1 MTPELVRLEC
11 VAAVGIVS
19 LNRPPVNVLNRAV
32 LDALDDVLR
41 QVANDS
47 DIRAVVLTGG
57 DRAFSAGADIR
68 EFGSLVD
75 PTEIHAWMTRG
86 HRVISGIAR
95 FRKPIIAAI
104 EGYCFGGGLEV
115 ALGCH
120 LRCAAESAELG
131 LPEIKLGIVPGF
143 GGTQRLPRLIG
154 PANATRMMLTGE
166 PTTGARALDL
176 GLVDQLVPTGE
187 ARTAA
192 IALAEIL
199 SQRSATA
206 TAMILDLVEAAANL
220 PLNEGL
226 SREIESEVRAVR
238 SDDGQEGIAAFLAK
252 RAARF
257 K

>member
-1 MTPELVRLEC
+1 MPELVRLER

-32 LDALDDVLR
+32 LDALDEVLR
-41 QVANDS
+41 QVGHDP
-47 DIRAVVLTGG
+47 DIRAIVLTGG

-68 EFGSLVD
+68 EFGSLID
-75 PTEIHAWMTRG
+75 STEIREWMTRG
-86 HRVISGIAR
+86 HSVISGMAR
-95 FRKPIIAAI
+95 MRKPLIAAI

-120 LRCAAESAELG
+120 LRCAGESAELG

-154 PANATRMMLTGE
+154 AANATRMMLTGD
-166 PTTGARALDL
+166 PVTGARALDM

-187 ARTAA
+187 ARASA
-192 IALAEIL
+192 IALAEVL
-199 SQRSATA
+199 SQRSTTA
-206 TAMILDLVEAAANL
+206 TSMILDLVEAAADM
-220 PLNEGL
+220 PLSEGL
-226 SREIESEVRAVR
+226 SREIEAEVRAVR

-257 K
+257 N